1 MYSFNLPLFL
11 SFIILVG
18 ICLWKRYTNE
28 RHGNK
33 LPPGPIPLPVI
44 GSLHLL
50 GKLPHRALHK
60 LSKKHGSIMS
70 IRLGNVESIVLSSP
84 DAAKLFLGDHDA
96 DVSSRPK
103 LQVAKYLS
111 YGIKGMA
118 YTEYG
123 SHWRALRKLCAME
136 FFSCAKVNATA
147 DIRREEIGKTLDE
160 IRGCSM
166 KNEVVNLTEM
176 ASKLIGKTTFKMLFG
191 RKDYGGTEFMKV
203 VHEASEVTGTF
214 NLGDFVPILAP
225 LDLQGL
231 TRRLKS
237 ISKAFDDMLESIIAD
252 HEQDNQTRIHGPD
265 TMDFI
270 DTLLSIKSKY
280 SDTSN
285 DITHAI
291 DRSTM
296 KAILI
301 DLIVGAIDASVTSIE
316 WVMSVLIRHPRV
328 MKKLQQELIEVVG
341 NKRFVDESN
350 LTESEWL
357 RPLI

>member
-11 SFIILVG
+11 IFIILIVG
-18 ICLWKRYTNE
+18 IWLWKRYTNE
-28 RHGNK
+28 RPHGNK
-33 LPPGPIPLPVI
+33 LPPGPKPLPVI

-136 FFSCAKVNATA
+136 FFSCAKINATA

-176 ASKLIGKTTFKMLFG
+176 ASKLIGRTTFKTLFG
-191 RKDYGGTEFMKV
+191 RKDYGGSTEFMKV
-203 VHEASEVTGTF
+203 VH
-214 NLGDFVPILAP
+214 D
-225 LDLQGL
+225 
-231 TRRLKS
+231 
-237 ISKAFDDMLESIIAD
+237 
-252 HEQDNQTRIHGPD
+252 
-265 TMDFI
+265 
-270 DTLLSIKSKY
+270 
-280 SDTSN
+280 
-285 DITHAI
+285 
-291 DRSTM
+291 
-296 KAILI
+296 
-301 DLIVGAIDASVTSIE
+301 VG
-316 WVMSVLIRHPRV
+316 SVLFKHNG
-328 MKKLQQELIEVVG
+328 KHE
-341 NKRFVDESN
+341 
-350 LTESEWL
+350 
-357 RPLI
+357 